1 MSSRAAPRIVRREPP
16 PAALEALAG
25 LPPLQRRVLA
35 GRGIA
40 DPAELE
46 LPLRDL
52 PPVGGFPACAEA
64 AELLAPLVRE
74 GRRILLVGDY
84 DADGATGIALM
95 TRGLRAMGAA
105 DVDYIVPNR
114 FTHGYGLCPALMDA
128 IEARAPAAFVTIDNG
143 MSREAAAAL
152 ERARERDIRTLVVD
166 HHLPRE
172 DLPPGAP
179 PAPADCVVNP
189 RTAAG
194 PFRDLPLAA
203 VGVAFYVLLALR
215 AELDRLDWF
224 ARRGLARPNL
234 ADFLDLVALGT
245 IADLVPLDRANR
257 ILVGQG
263 LERIRAGR
271 CAPGIVA
278 LLRAGKRD
286 PRRAT
291 SRDLAMTAAPRVNA
305 AGRLDDIGVGIECLL
320 ADGRERAHQLASQLD
335 AVNRR
340 RRELQEEMQAEAFR
354 ALERLPPPDGGAIC
368 LYRPDWHEGVVGIL
382 ASQLKE
388 RYGLPAVV
396 FARAAEGGE
405 LKGSGRSMAGLHL
418 RDALAGVDRAE
429 PGLLRRFGGHAMA
442 AGATLA
448 SAEAFE
454 RFRARFD
461 AEVRRLCPDGFGRE
475 LETDGAL
482 EPEELNFDN
491 AEFAAGGQPWGQQF
505 PAPCFDGEFDVL
517 GRERVGE
524 LHARLL
530 LSPAG
535 RPECQVKAMLFFRDR
550 HDFDPAWRR
559 CRLVYRLDPD
569 EYRGRRSCTLIVE
582 HAEAA

>member
-16 PAALEALAG
+16 PAALAALAG

-46 LPLRDL
+46 LPLAGL
-52 PPVGGFPACAEA
+52 PPAAGFPACLEA

-84 DADGATGIALM
+84 DADGATGIAL
-95 TRGLRAMGAA
+95 TARGLRAMGAA
-105 DVDYIVPNR
+105 DVGYIVPNR
-114 FTHGYGLCPALMDA
+114 FTHGYGLGPELMDA
-128 IEARAPAAFVTIDNG
+128 IEEREPAAIVTIDNG

-152 ERARERDIRTLVVD
+152 GRAREGGIRTLVVD

-189 RTAAG
+189 RCAAG

-215 AELDRLDWF
+215 AELERQEWF
-224 ARRGLARPNL
+224 AREGPARPNL
-234 ADFLDLVALGT
+234 ADLLGLVALGT
-245 IADLVPLDRANR
+245 VADLVPLDRTNR

-263 LERIRAGR
+263 LARIRAGR
-271 CAPGIVA
+271 CAPGLIA
-278 LLRAGKRD
+278 LLRAGRRD

-291 SRDLAMTAAPRVNA
+291 SGDLAMAAAPRVNA
-305 AGRLDDIGVGIECLL
+305 AGRMEDIGVGIECLL
-320 ADGRERAHQLASQLD
+320 ADDRERAHQLAQALD

-340 RRELQEEMQAEAFR
+340 RRERQEEMQAEAFR
-354 ALERLPPPDGGAIC
+354 ALERLPPPDGGAVC

-396 FARAAEGGE
+396 FARNEESGE

-418 RDALAGVDRAE
+418 RDALAAVDRAE

-442 AGATLA
+442 AGATLV

-454 RFRARFD
+454 RFRARFE

-475 LETDGAL
+475 VATDGAL
-482 EPEELNFDN
+482 APEELTFDN

-505 PAPCFDGEFDVL
+505 PAPCFDGEFEVL
-517 GRERVGE
+517 ERRQVKE
-524 LHARLL
+524 LHTRLL

-535 RPECQVKAMLFFRDR
+535 RPDCRVKAMLFHHDR